1 MLKKILS
8 SMLVASMVMSSFCM
22 TAVHAEDESVVT
34 SRMAAEQN
42 LAAEKLAAFLPEFIT
57 LHERYS
63 LQADDLLQPT
73 LGAQIPVYGL
83 DEDGVS
89 PAEYSLYPI
98 MNADGHIVALSAISY
113 HNDET
118 AFHFKKGFADELDAA
133 VQQYGNDLALYYGPD
148 MLYAYFP
155 DEGLIEL
162 QSIPKAF
169 QLGYEEPAN
178 VVNLLEASDYTVRQ
192 VEMDVLLE
200 DYLIQPQT
208 IYSKICETP
217 IVGQGDTNFCWAA
230 SISSAGQYITLDGPI
245 PNGEIARKVGIHA
258 DDKNKGRASM
268 SDVKL
273 ALSMAYNLKG
283 TIYAEKI
290 TYSTIKRYIDSKINT
305 ANPKGGRPIL
315 VSVQGENIEN
325 EKIGHMIVIDG
336 YYYNNANGNDNK
348 LIHYMDPYGNGD
360 YSSSTL
366 SPSGGF
372 DYIWPG
378 HGMLYQSSYIT
389 I

>member
-98 MNADGHIVALSAISY
+98 MNADGHIVALFMISY
-113 HNDET
+113 RGDEA
-118 AFHFKKGFADELDAA
+118 AFHFKKGFADELDAV
-133 VQQYGNDLALYYGPD
+133 VQQYGNDLALYYGQD
-148 MLYAYFP
+148 MLYAYFS
-155 DEGLIEL
+155 DEGLVEL
-162 QSIPKAF
+162 QSIPEAF

-178 VVNLLEASDYTVRQ
+178 VVDLLEVSDYTIRQ
-192 VEMDVLLE
+192 VEMETLSE
-200 DYLIQPQT
+200 DYFIQPRT
-208 IYSKICETP
+208 IYSKICEVP
-217 IVGQGDTNFCWAA
+217 IIEQGNANFCWAA
-230 SISSAGQYITLDGPI
+230 CVASIGQYMTTKDFTKEDVLYKMDIY
-245 PNGEIARKVGIHA
+245 A
-258 DDKNKGRASM
+258 DDENKGRVDM
-268 SDVKL
+268 STVKL
-273 ALSMAYNLKG
+273 ALSVVFNLKG
-283 TIYAEKI
+283 TLYDNKKL
-290 TYSTIKRYIDSKINT
+290 TYDTVKRYIDSKINT
-305 ANPKGGRPIL
+305 ANKKGGRPIL
-315 VSVQGENIEN
+315 ASVVGTSIEGEEIA
-325 EKIGHMIVIDG
+325 HAIVVDG
-336 YYYNNANGNDNK
+336 YYYNTEADYK
-348 LIHYMDPYGNGD
+348 LLHYMDPLLGD
-360 YSSSTL
+360 TYAASTFF
-366 SPSGGF
+366 PSGGF
-372 DYIWPG
+372 DYIGPLRG
-378 HGMLYQSSYIT
+378 TLSQKHYIA